1 MSAWLNPEYAHLAA
15 DGERSGALG
24 AIGGAALGAGAEWGA
39 DHAAARAAQLR
50 SELDNLTG
58 WHPFRRGRM
67 TAELAALEMVA
78 EAVDL
83 DLDDEADDDDGPAPW
98 EPGTGWEVGP

>member
-1 MSAWLNPEYAHLAA
+1 MSAYLDPDYAWLAA
-15 DGERSGALG
+15 DGERAGALG
-24 AIGGAALGAGAEWGA
+24 AIGGAALGAGAEWSA

-50 SELDNLTG
+50 AELNNLTG
-58 WHPFRRGRM
+58 WHPIRRGRM
-67 TAELAALEMVA
+67 TAELAALELVA

-83 DLDDEADDDDGPAPW
+83 DLDDEATDDDGPAPW